1 VLKCREK
8 ELICELKKKIR
19 VSICL
24 SLHFSITR
32 AACLYIACDSIL
44 FWYAQFSVFVSPIA
58 WERTVVV
65 EEVLYTFG
73 VFVLVSVSYGLRV
86 PRRFGGFVQ
95 VLQTVEVAVHGRP
108 LTRKFVIFIILSL
121 DKIFEYVGMT
131 TSSRPCGSPKIPR
144 RFGFFA

>member
-1 VLKCREK
+1 MKQRTGMIIFVVVVVVVVLFACVKMQRKK

-44 FWYAQFSVFVSPIA
+44 FWYAQFSVFVSPTS

-73 VFVLVSVSYGLRV
+73 VFVLVSVSYSLRV
-86 PRRFGGFVQ
+86 PRRFGGFV
-95 VLQTVEVAVHGRP
+95 
-108 LTRKFVIFIILSL
+108 
-121 DKIFEYVGMT
+121 
-131 TSSRPCGSPKIPR
+131 
-144 RFGFFA
+144 

>member
-1 VLKCREK
+1 MKQRTGMIIFVVVVVVVVVLFACVKMQRKK

-44 FWYAQFSVFVSPIA
+44 FWYAQFSVFVSPTS

-86 PRRFGGFVQ
+86 PRRFGGFV
-95 VLQTVEVAVHGRP
+95 
-108 LTRKFVIFIILSL
+108 
-121 DKIFEYVGMT
+121 
-131 TSSRPCGSPKIPR
+131 
-144 RFGFFA
+144 